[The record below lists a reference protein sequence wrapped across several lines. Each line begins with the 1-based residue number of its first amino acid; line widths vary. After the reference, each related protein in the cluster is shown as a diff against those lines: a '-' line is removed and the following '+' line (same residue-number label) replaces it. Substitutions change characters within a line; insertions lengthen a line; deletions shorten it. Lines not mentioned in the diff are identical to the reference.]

1 MRSVRKNRVFG
12 RDTPFHGVQTAHTIG
27 HERGRLSEQSPRPAP
42 GVADSSP
49 GHLGHRMGWGGVG
62 SLRTG
67 NDSPYL
73 TPVAR
78 VSLVGFR
85 KPDTPFLGLELTG
98 PTSSLTDA
106 PRPPN
111 TAPSQTLRQNLLG
124 SLLWNRPRWG
134 Q

>member
-1 MRSVRKNRVFG
+1 
-12 RDTPFHGVQTAHTIG
+12 
-27 HERGRLSEQSPRPAP
+27 
-42 GVADSSP
+42 
-49 GHLGHRMGWGGVG
+49 VG